1 MTIGSVD
8 TRMWT
13 DLKVMSA
20 IRRFQNPDVS
30 SFQATDNRFV
40 TFTNRNGHFI
50 RHGEF
55 GFLQESQQSEQYKEI
70 VEQGPLLSSHV

>member
-40 TFTNRNGHFI
+40 TFTNRNGHWAKF
-50 RHGEF
+50 
-55 GFLQESQQSEQYKEI
+55 K
-70 VEQGPLLSSHV
+70 